1 MWFLLLWLPDYIG
14 SLSEL
19 AKMNEEKVRSDL
31 QFIHK
36 LVMSISCSPLS
47 LSLSLSL
54 FLSRFMRKDMEM
66 HRVDPAKATRLS
78 RRKRKKKEDNSLSI
92 EEDDDEAP
100 ADFAR

>member
-1 MWFLLLWLPDYIG
+1 
-14 SLSEL
+14 
-19 AKMNEEKVRSDL
+19 
-31 QFIHK
+31 
-36 LVMSISCSPLS
+36 
-47 LSLSLSL
+47 
-54 FLSRFMRKDMEM
+54 MEM